1 MQTIDPFEQQKK
13 PPYPLIRVTTL
24 GEFTLTRALPAQ
36 PGRPRYSLIPGDDI
50 GSRGTAIT
58 MLKLLLCSPRRRM
71 TKATLIENLWPMRKA
86 INASHA
92 LDTTASV
99 LRRHILFIPTE
110 ADVEQSL
117 LQTQRINKETLF
129 LLPPQSWLWVDADAL
144 LNLANT
150 AVRKEK
156 KGESPLPYLEAAH
169 ALDKGEFLE
178 DEQQFTWTQSRRQT
192 IDGARRR
199 VLYHLV
205 DLYIQEQRI
214 REAEEMLFA
223 FLQVAPEDE
232 DALCRLLILLAG
244 QGRRQEALNIC
255 QYSTS
260 IIHSSKRELTLYT
273 QDLGKRIQQGSII
286 YEMNQ
291 ELALYTQDV
300 SRHRQQGLIIR
311 EQQSRYRTIDNSIAA
326 VIILVA

>member
-1 MQTIDPFEQQKK
+1 
-13 PPYPLIRVTTL
+13 
-24 GEFTLTRALPAQ
+24 
-36 PGRPRYSLIPGDDI
+36 
-50 GSRGTAIT
+50 
-58 MLKLLLCSPRRRM
+58 M
-71 TKATLIENLWPMRKA
+71 TKTTLIENLWPMRKA

-110 ADVEQSL
+110 AEEENSL
-117 LQTQRINKETLF
+117 LYTQRSNKETLF

-144 LNLANT
+144 LSLANT
-150 AVRKEK
+150 AIRQEK
-156 KGESPLPYLEAAH
+156 KGGAPLPYLEAAH

-178 DEQQFTWTQSRRQT
+178 DEQQLAWTQSRRQT

-205 DLYIQEQRI
+205 DLYVQDQRI
-214 REAEEMLFA
+214 REAEEILFA
-223 FLQVAPEDE
+223 FLQVSPEDE

-260 IIHSSKRELTLYT
+260 IIHGSRRELTPYT
-273 QDLGKRIQQGSII
+273 QDLGRRIQQGSVI
-286 YEMNQ
+286 YEMSR
-291 ELALYTQDV
+291 ELGTQDR
-300 SRHRQQGLIIR
+300 SKRMQQRLIIR
-311 EQQSRYRTIDNSIAA
+311 EQQSGYTSIASRVVP
-326 VIILVA
+326 VIVLVA

>member
-13 PPYPLIRVTTL
+13 PPYPLIKVTTL

-36 PGRPRYSLIPGDDI
+36 SGRPRYNFIPCDNI

-71 TKATLIENLWPMRKA
+71 TKDRLIENLWPMREA

-110 ADVEQSL
+110 VDVEKSL
-117 LQTQRINKETLF
+117 LYTQRINKETLF

-144 LNLANT
+144 LNLAKT
-150 AVRKEK
+150 AIRQEK
-156 KGESPLPYLEAAH
+156 KGVNPLPYLEAAH
-169 ALDKGEFLE
+169 TLDKGEFLE
-178 DEQQFTWTQSRRQT
+178 DEQQFSWTQSRRHT
-192 IDGARRR
+192 INGARRR

-205 DLYIQEQRI
+205 DLYIQDQRI

-223 FLQVAPEDE
+223 FLQGAPEDE
-232 DALCRLLILLAG
+232 DVLCRLLILLAG

-260 IIHSSKRELTLYT
+260 IIHGSKRELSAYT
-273 QDLGKRIQQGSII
+273 QDLGRRLQQGAII
-286 YEMNQ
+286 YDMNR
-291 ELALYTQDV
+291 ELERYTQDLA
-300 SRHRQQGLIIR
+300 RNMHQGLIVR
-311 EQQSRYRTIDNSIAA
+311 EKQTGYKTIANAIVE